1 MPGSSSSFTSESAS
15 ESLSDFV
22 SASGFESRLVSACE
36 MCASV
41 RA

>member
-1 MPGSSSSFTSESAS
+1 MPGSSSSLTSEDASESAS
-15 ESLSDFV
+15 ED
-22 SASGFESRLVSACE
+22 SGFESGAVSAWE